1 MSDRFNLVEKRVP
14 SDLTTL
20 FGDLPPAAEAPVLA
34 GPIAQ
39 VALEQGIDRP
49 LDYAI
54 PAKLAALVRVGMR
67 VRVPLG
73 RGNRPVRAW
82 VVAVK
87 ATSDVPKLKNLLAID
102 DDRILISP
110 SVMELARWIGR
121 YYSAPL
127 GVVLDSV
134 IPAAVKK
141 KIGIGYSSIVRLAQS
156 PEKIQEELEKL
167 KSRKRRAVLARMLQ
181 VEKEK
186 GIELNR
192 LAGEAGVKPPTV
204 RKLVSLG
211 LITIRS
217 EIDLPKMI
225 EKIPRG
231 AGDEAK
237 IKLNSDQQKAFDEL
251 NARTGENTFSVN
263 LLHGVTG
270 SGKTE
275 VYLQV
280 IAEAIARGKRA
291 LVLVPEIAL
300 TPQTVNRFKARFK
313 RVAVLH
319 SGLTATE
326 RHRFWQQISDG
337 EADVAVGARSA
348 VFAPMPNLGV
358 IVVDEEHD
366 SSYKQ
371 DQAPRYH
378 ARDVAIKRAQIENIP
393 IILGS
398 ATPSLEMYRLCHEQ
412 PPERY
417 HYLSLPARVRG
428 LAMAATE
435 LVDMHQERRISRGV
449 HLISKRLEH
458 LLRTTVETGRQAILL
473 LNRRGYSNFV
483 FCSSCGDP
491 LKCDYCDTTMTYH
504 RSVESHPGGASSAA
518 ALHTGQLLCH
528 YCLATSVLPDKCPVC
543 GKKLSLFGLGTQRV
557 EEELSRK
564 MPDLKFARVDSD
576 SMRTFKD
583 YESTLARF
591 ARGELQVIL
600 GTQMIAKGLDFPN
613 VTLVGVISG
622 DTALALPDFRAAERT
637 FQLITQVAG
646 RAGRGD
652 AAGRVV
658 VQTFLPDDPTIRTA
672 LKQDY
677 AGFAATEL
685 AGRREIGLPPYARMA
700 RFILRD
706 QDQAQLLEIGRELA
720 EKTSA
725 AIAETKSPVT
735 MRGPMPCAIGRIA
748 GYYRNQIVLQSERA
762 EALQGVLQSVRAAG
776 GFSKAESVAVDVD
789 PVAML

>member
-1 MSDRFNLVEKRVP
+1 MTDSA
-14 SDLTTL
+14 TL
-20 FGDLPPAAEAPVLA
+20 FGHLSPPRDTEKQLA

-49 LDYAI
+49 LDYLI
-54 PAKLAALVRVGMR
+54 PPRLVSDVRIGMR

-73 RGNRPVRAW
+73 RGNRTVRAW
-82 VVAVK
+82 VVALK
-87 ATSDVPKLKNLLAID
+87 SFSDVPNLKNLLAVD
-102 DDRILISP
+102 DQRVLISP
-110 SVMELARWIGR
+110 PVMELARWIGR
-121 YYSAPL
+121 YYAAPL
-127 GVVLDSV
+127 GVVLESV

-141 KIGIGYSSIVRLAQS
+141 KIGIGYSNIVRLAQE
-156 PEKIQEELEKL
+156 PEKIQEFLEKT
-167 KSRKRRAVLARMLQ
+167 KARKRRAVLARLLQ
-181 VEKEK
+181 VESEK

-192 LAGEAGVKPPTV
+192 LAGESGVKPPTV
-204 RKLVSLG
+204 RKLAALG

-217 EIDLPKMI
+217 EIDLPKMTANLDLGSAA
-225 EKIPRG
+225 EPMMQ
-231 AGDEAK
+231 
-237 IKLNSDQQKAFDEL
+237 LNDDQQKAFDEL
-251 NARTGENTFSVN
+251 KTRIGAGFGVS

-280 IAEAIARGKRA
+280 IAEALAQGKRA

-300 TPQTVNRFKARFK
+300 TPQTVLRFKARFK

-337 EADVAVGARSA
+337 DADVAVGARSA
-348 VFAPMPNLGV
+348 IFAPMPDLGV

-378 ARDVAIKRAQIENIP
+378 ARDVAIKRAQIENVP

-398 ATPSLEMYRLCHEQ
+398 ATPSLEMYRLCRELA
-412 PPERY
+412 PPGYRY
-417 HYLSLPARVRG
+417 LTLPSRVRG
-428 LAMAATE
+428 LSLAATE
-435 LVDMHQERRISRGV
+435 LVDMRQERRLRRGV
-449 HLISKRLEH
+449 HLISQRLEH
-458 LLRTTVETGRQAILL
+458 LLRTTVQSGRQAILL

-483 FCSSCGDP
+483 FCPSCSEP
-491 LKCDYCDTTMTYH
+491 IKCKFCDKTMTYH
-504 RSVESHPGGASSAA
+504 RSIESPAVGASNAA
-518 ALHTGQLLCH
+518 SVHTGQMLCH
-528 YCLATSVLPDKCPVC
+528 YCLATQVLPDKCPIC

-557 EEELSRK
+557 EEELKRK

-583 YESTLARF
+583 YQSTLTRF
-591 ARGELQVIL
+591 ARGELNVIL

-652 AAGRVV
+652 AAGRVT
-658 VQTFLPDDPTIRTA
+658 VQTFLPEDPTIRTA

-677 AGFAATEL
+677 TGFAAGEL
-685 AGRREIGLPPYARMA
+685 ASRREINLPPYSRMA

-706 QDQAQLLEIGRELA
+706 QDQEQLHKLAQELA
-720 EKTSA
+720 EKTAA
-725 AIAETKSPVT
+725 AIAETKLPVT

-748 GYYRNQIVLQSERA
+748 GFHRNQIVLQSDRA
-762 EALQGVLQSVRAAG
+762 DALQTVLHAIRAAG
-776 GFSKAESVAVDVD
+776 GFAKAESVAVDVD